1 MNQPTDENESDQI
14 ERAHYR
20 LLYPESER
28 PELKLPNETYA
39 VIELSERG
47 AHIEIGSN
55 NDFVLGQAITG
66 EIHFKN
72 GQCDPVQAVVL
83 RTEATSVV
91 IGLADGISI
100 KRMLDEQIR
109 IRQKYPQLYRS
120 NE

>member
-1 MNQPTDENESDQI
+1 MNQQADENESNRV

-28 PELKLPNETYA
+28 PELKLDDESYV

-47 AHIEIGSN
+47 AHVEIGSN
-55 NDFVLGQAITG
+55 NKFAPNQTFTGQL
-66 EIHFKN
+66 HFKS
-72 GQCDPVQAVVL
+72 GDCDSINAIVL
-83 RTEATSVV
+83 RTDDTRII
-91 IGLADGISI
+91 IGLVDGISI

-120 NE
+120 SE